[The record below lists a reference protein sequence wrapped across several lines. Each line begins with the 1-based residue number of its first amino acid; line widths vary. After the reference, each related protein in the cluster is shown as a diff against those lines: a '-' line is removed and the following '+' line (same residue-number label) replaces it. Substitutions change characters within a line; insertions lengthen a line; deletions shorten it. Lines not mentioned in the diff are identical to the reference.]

1 MYSVVTV
8 DGILL
13 TKSGT
18 MTGGIS
24 GGMEARSN
32 KWDDSTIGG
41 LYCVILILFVVCLP
55 FYLFIWSVN
64 WYLQLLKRK
73 KINGNLKWKLLDQL
87 ETYR

>member
-1 MYSVVTV
+1 MLHLVVTV

-32 KWDDSTIGG
+32 KWDDSRIECTVLLSPYYIETDVCY
-41 LYCVILILFVVCLP
+41 LLMSYWLFVQFL
-55 FYLFIWSVN
+55 
-64 WYLQLLKRK
+64 LQL
-73 KINGNLKWKLLDQL
+73 
-87 ETYR
+87 

>member
-1 MYSVVTV
+1 MILVVTV

-32 KWDDSTIGG
+32 KWDDSTIEG
-41 LYCVILILFVVCLP
+41 LYDRIF
-55 FYLFIWSVN
+55 F
-64 WYLQLLKRK
+64 
-73 KINGNLKWKLLDQL
+73 
-87 ETYR
+87 